1 VDTRSLAHT
10 DGITIYGTTTC
21 PDTRRARQFLGDHQ
35 INYDFVDIEANV
47 EGLSFVLN
55 VNGGARA
62 IPTIVFGD
70 GSILVDPSEPVLV
83 EKLGLLTE

>member
-1 VDTRSLAHT
+1 MDTRSFAHT

-21 PDTRRARQFLGDHQ
+21 PDTRRARQLLGDRR
-35 INYDFVDIEANV
+35 IAYEFVDIEASA

-62 IPTIVFGD
+62 IPTIDFGD

-83 EKLGLLTE
+83 EKLGLLTD